1 MSENVI
7 EARDLTKRYNGT
19 AVVNGISFAVARGE
33 IFGLLGPNGAG
44 KTTTILMLL
53 GLSDISSGQAR
64 VLGYDPAREP
74 LAVKRRV
81 GYLPD
86 QVGFYDNLTAAEN
99 LRYAARLMGIERG
112 EREDKITASLR
123 HVGLADVTDKRVGT
137 FSRGMRQR
145 LGLAEILIKE
155 AQIAILDE
163 PTSGLDPQATVEL
176 LNIIRELKHQG
187 VSVLLSSHL
196 LERVQSVCDR
206 VALFNQGNI
215 ALIGTVPDLGRQVLG
230 GGFRVEVEAE
240 GQGLAE
246 RIAAI
251 PGVQRVEAAGANRVL
266 LFADRDVRPEAAAA
280 VVAAGGR
287 LLRLSV
293 EEPSSKRSTPATSR
307 PMQESVMRRE
317 GSALHGFGVV
327 TLKEVADHFTSIL
340 VVVLVVLV
348 VATAVAVVRGAVD
361 QIKEITAE
369 DPYLFLRLFTRGG
382 PLPLVA
388 LLSFLVPLI
397 AIGLGF
403 DAVNGEHNRRTLSR
417 ILSQPIYRDALLFGK
432 FVAGLFTLSISLI
445 VLWLLVI
452 GFGLVGLGVP
462 PNAEE
467 MARALVL
474 LVVTIAYGGFWFAL
488 ALLFSIVFRS
498 AATAAL
504 GLAGGMAVPH
514 HPLAAVLAGAGGR
527 GDHGR

>member
-1 MSENVI
+1 MSDNVI
-7 EARDLTKRYNGT
+7 EVQDLTKRYNGT
-19 AVVNGISFAVARGE
+19 AVVKGVSFSVARGE

-53 GLSDISSGQAR
+53 GLSDISSGTAH

-112 EREDKITASLR
+112 EREGKIKASLA
-123 HVGLADVTDKRVGT
+123 HVGLADVMDKRVGT

-145 LGLAEILIKE
+145 LGLAEILIKD

-215 ALIGTVPDLGRQVLG
+215 ALMGTVPDLGREVLG

-251 PGVQRVEAAGANRVL
+251 PGVQRVEAAGPNRVL

-293 EEPSSKRSTPATSR
+293 EEPSLEA
-307 PMQESVMRRE
+307 
-317 GSALHGFGVV
+317 
-327 TLKEVADHFTSIL
+327 I
-340 VVVLVVLV
+340 
-348 VATAVAVVRGAVD
+348 
-361 QIKEITAE
+361 
-369 DPYLFLRLFTRGG
+369 YTRYFQTH
-382 PLPLVA
+382 A
-388 LLSFLVPLI
+388 
-397 AIGLGF
+397 
-403 DAVNGEHNRRTLSR
+403 GERH
-417 ILSQPIYRDALLFGK
+417 
-432 FVAGLFTLSISLI
+432 
-445 VLWLLVI
+445 
-452 GFGLVGLGVP
+452 
-462 PNAEE
+462 
-467 MARALVL
+467 
-474 LVVTIAYGGFWFAL
+474 
-488 ALLFSIVFRS
+488 
-498 AATAAL
+498 AA
-504 GLAGGMAVPH
+504 
-514 HPLAAVLAGAGGR
+514 
-527 GDHGR
+527 